1 MENLKKQI
9 QNNSH
14 LFDIYEPEAGH
25 LDRFKSK
32 LHKPKSKKSIYWII
46 SAAAMVLL
54 FFSLSFLFTNNPEWR
69 NLPQLSDIS
78 KEYKEAEYFYQVEIN
93 DKLTQLETLNCTLIT
108 ADSSIYKELNVLDQ
122 EYINLRRD
130 LVITNYDERIV
141 SAMIHNYQIRISLLE
156 SVIKGARE
164 FCY

>member
-14 LFDIYEPEAGH
+14 LFDVYEPEAEH
-25 LDRFKSK
+25 LIRFKNK
-32 LHKPKSKKSIYWII
+32 LNKTKSQKSIYWIF
-46 SAAAMVLL
+46 SAAALVLL
-54 FFSLSFLFTNNPEWR
+54 IFSLSFLFTNNPEWKK
-69 NLPQLSDIS
+69 LPQLSDVS

-93 DKLTQLETLNCTLIT
+93 DKLTQLEGLNCTILE
-108 ADSSIYKELNVLDQ
+108 ADSSIYKELRVLDQ

-130 LVITNYDERIV
+130 LVLTNYDERIV
-141 SAMIHNYQIRISLLE
+141 SAMIHNYQIKISLLE